1 MAVSDF
7 LLDQPCFMHVIWCNL
22 SQILFREN
30 LMANK
35 QHSQTYI
42 PCHRTLYFPSALP
55 ASLRLR
61 FSGLQGT
68 LNCQLRS
75 VWSHGYYSSVSEIGH
90 SACLDTSWCK
100 LVAKEGVSSW
110 FLFVFFPKTS
120 LCHWVWDNL
129 SMSLLFPSS
138 GSSRWQSNLIGHHF
152 QIICQRLLD
161 YWRLPREAEPII
173 KSALWVEN

>member
-42 PCHRTLYFPSALP
+42 PCHRTLSFPSALP

-75 VWSHGYYSSVSEIGH
+75 VWSPGYYSSVSEIGH

-110 FLFVFFPKTS
+110 FLFVFFFSQDLPLS
-120 LCHWVWDNL
+120 LSLGQSQHVPPVSILWVKQMAKQSHWPPLSDNL
-129 SMSLLFPSS
+129 PKIAWLLKTPLR
-138 GSSRWQSNLIGHHF
+138 GRA
-152 QIICQRLLD
+152 
-161 YWRLPREAEPII
+161 YY
-173 KSALWVEN
+173 

>member
-42 PCHRTLYFPSALP
+42 PCHRTLSFPSALP

-75 VWSHGYYSSVSEIGH
+75 VWSPGYYSSVSEIGH

-110 FLFVFFPKTS
+110 FLFVFFFPRPPSVTESGTISACPSCFHPLGQADGKAIS
-120 LCHWVWDNL
+120 LATT
-129 SMSLLFPSS
+129 F
-138 GSSRWQSNLIGHHF
+138 R
-152 QIICQRLLD
+152 
-161 YWRLPREAEPII
+161 
-173 KSALWVEN
+173 